1 MHEDRWH
8 MHLDDE
14 PHPSGG
20 RLWGEPPLLAG
31 GGRVSHLVFL
41 DGRLVDAW
49 TDDPSDTP
57 YDALARQYDAERTPQ
72 VVRSPPPPPRHQQ
85 VLAWLDGIAGG
96 REALLALAPDPAK
109 PLLREVLDPVAD
121 EPWLVVDE
129 LVADV
134 CEELL
139 SPDLE
144 APLRRCLLLL
154 HAKAPWLPERL
165 APDRVAAGIVW
176 LVGKANAAIGPA
188 GPVTQV
194 SIASRLGV
202 SSLGTHGGAVCGHV
216 RRVGWPSS
224 RPWPHAYPE
233 LYATG
238 RAELLTASVVDDLV
252 LMRDQALAERDRD
265 VS

>member
-1 MHEDRWH
+1 MY
-8 MHLDDE
+8 DDPWRTPTRDE
-14 PHPSGG
+14 LSLFGSPSPPS
-20 RLWGEPPLLAG
+20 LLTGE
-31 GGRVSHLVFL
+31 GRVSHLVFL

-49 TDDPSDTP
+49 TESHHDSR
-57 YDALARQYDAERTPQ
+57 YEALARELDAERRPR
-72 VVRSPPPPPRHQQ
+72 VVHSPPPPPRHEQ
-85 VLAWLDGIAGG
+85 VLAWLGGIVGG
-96 REALLALAPDPAK
+96 RDALLALAPDPTR

-129 LVADV
+129 LLGDV

-154 HAKAPWLPERL
+154 REKAPWLPERT
-165 APDRVAAGIVW
+165 APDRIAAGIVW
-176 LVGKANAAIGPA
+176 VVGKANAAIGPA

-194 SIASRLGV
+194 SIASHLGV
-202 SSLGTHGGAVCGHV
+202 SSLGSNSGAVSGHV
-216 RRVGWPSS
+216 RRLGWTSP
-224 RPWPHAYPE
+224 RPWWAPSPD

-238 RAELLTASVVDDLV
+238 RPELLSTTLVEDLV
-252 LMRDQALAERDRD
+252 LMRDEALAEQGRLDA